1 MSGQNPESAMAQ
13 LNLITNAHTF
23 QEPSICLEQS
33 TRSALPT
40 VEDQS
45 ASLQLSNASRQ
56 MANALKDLKAC
67 VGRAQQV
74 CGSLEIEV
82 TADVIDE
89 LRKELEEFRV
99 AADAFDLKPLPGES
113 ADQASFQLNSAT
125 KAVGSKITQLTRV
138 AAGGGSR
145 EEANFAARDTA
156 NALRDFTAAVR
167 GTFGTNF
174 LKHYDLLLLIVT
186 YIIHQ
191 TLR

>member
-23 QEPSICLEQS
+23 LEPSIRLEQS

-74 CGSLEIEV
+74 CCPPRTPCRCSSLEHCQDLLTIFF
-82 TADVIDE
+82 TSFTSGF
-89 LRKELEEFRV
+89 LFC
-99 AADAFDLKPLPGES
+99 FDLL
-113 ADQASFQLNSAT
+113 F
-125 KAVGSKITQLTRV
+125 VGT
-138 AAGGGSR
+138 
-145 EEANFAARDTA
+145 
-156 NALRDFTAAVR
+156 
-167 GTFGTNF
+167 
-174 LKHYDLLLLIVT
+174 LLLPQPLSKVSCAVQSQNFRR
-186 YIIHQ
+186 HDFGV
-191 TLR
+191 RVKV